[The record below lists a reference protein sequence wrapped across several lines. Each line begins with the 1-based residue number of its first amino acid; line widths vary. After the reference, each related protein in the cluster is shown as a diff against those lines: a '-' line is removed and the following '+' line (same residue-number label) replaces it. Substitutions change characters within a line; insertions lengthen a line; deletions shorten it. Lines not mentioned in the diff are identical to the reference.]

1 MRASILSLIL
11 ILIASVAWNQ
21 KDCFPPKNDQVLV
34 YDQTQTLSAEERA
47 ALENNLDTFA
57 AHTSNQI
64 VVIITQELCGWEPS
78 EYCFRIMDQWGIGQ
92 AELDNG
98 IVILVK
104 PKTPESKGQA
114 FIATGRG
121 LEGAL
126 PDGKVHFI
134 WENEMIPSFQQ
145 NQYYQRIKKAVSV
158 IQSIVRKEYNI
169 DTYAKKGKKKKDVGG
184 WVGLLIFG
192 AIFLILMLQRGRA
205 GARQNNLPFWTA
217 FWLMNSQPRRGY
229 WNDFNGGGN
238 HWGGGG
244 GFGGFGGGSSGGGG
258 AGGSW

>member
-1 MRASILSLIL
+1 MRKIAVFIFLFMWLSPTW
-11 ILIASVAWNQ
+11 SQ
-21 KDCFPPKNDQVLV
+21 KDCFPPKNENQLV
-34 YDQTQTLSAEERA
+34 YDLTQTLSPQEQA

-57 AHTSNQI
+57 ANTSNQI
-64 VVIITQELCGWEPS
+64 VIIITNELCGWEPS
-78 EYCFRIMDQWGIGQ
+78 EYSFRMMDQWGIGQ
-92 AELDNG
+92 ADLDNG
-98 IVILVK
+98 IVILIK
-104 PKTPESKGQA
+104 PKTAESKGQA

-134 WENEMIPSFQQ
+134 WEKEMIPSLKQ
-145 NQYYQRIKKAVSV
+145 NQYFQGISNAVNV
-158 IQSIVRKEYNI
+158 IESIIRKEYNI
-169 DTYAKKGKKKKDVGG
+169 DTYAKKGKKKKDFGG

-192 AIFLILMLQRGRA
+192 AVLIFMMFSQGRA

-229 WNDFNGGGN
+229 WNDFHSRGN
-238 HWGGGG
+238 DWGGG

-258 AGGSW
+258 SGGSW